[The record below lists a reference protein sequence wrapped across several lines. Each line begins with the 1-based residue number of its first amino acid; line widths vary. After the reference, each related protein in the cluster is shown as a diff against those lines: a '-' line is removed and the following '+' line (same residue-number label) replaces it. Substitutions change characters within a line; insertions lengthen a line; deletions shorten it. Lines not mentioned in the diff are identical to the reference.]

1 MFLAVRELRFARARF
16 GLMGA
21 VIVLIAILMVL
32 LSGLSQGLVKD
43 GVSGLQAAPVDAF
56 SFEEGVQ
63 EDSAFTRSVVPI
75 AKAREWREQPGVVD
89 AAPYGLALVN
99 GANQEG
105 AQVDLALIG
114 VEPGSFVAP
123 EIAEGDGIVDVTS
136 VVLSATTADDGIEI
150 GDVITLERTGTE
162 LTVTGFV
169 DGQHTFG
176 HVDMAYVDLAT
187 WQRANAGLG
196 PDAELDAEPA
206 AQVTAIAVAFGE
218 TPDAATLEAIDEDL
232 GMTTLTQREAYGAS
246 PGYTA
251 ETSTL
256 LLIQV
261 FLYAICA
268 LVAGAF
274 FTVLTIHRKSEIA
287 VKRAMGASTGY
298 LLRDGLGQA
307 LLLLLASVGGG
318 VALGVAA
325 GFGLQSTPMPFVL
338 GAGPIVLAAVLLV
351 VLGLVGAAVAI
362 VRITRVDPLTA
373 LGASR

>member
-1 MFLAVRELRFARARF
+1 MFLALRELRFARARF

-56 SFEEGVQ
+56 SFEKDVQ
-63 EDSAFTRSVVPI
+63 KDSAFTRSVVRVD
-75 AKAREWREQPGVVD
+75 AADEWLEQPGVTD

-99 GANQEG
+99 GANQDG
-105 AQVDLALIG
+105 VQVDLSLIG
-114 VEPGSFVAP
+114 VERDSFVDP
-123 EIAEGDGIVDVTS
+123 EVDEGEGIVDDRS
-136 VVLSATTADDGIEI
+136 VVLSATMVDDGIEI
-150 GDVITLERTGTE
+150 GDVITLDRTGTE
-162 LTVTGFV
+162 LEVTGFL

-176 HVDMAYVDLAT
+176 HVSMGYVELPT
-187 WQRANAGLG
+187 WQRVNAGLA
-196 PDAELDAEPA
+196 PDAELSEEQT
-206 AQVTAIAVAFGE
+206 AQVTSIAVAYE
-218 TPDAATLEAIDEDL
+218 DTHDADALAAADNELD
-232 GMTTLTQREAYGAS
+232 MTTMSKKDSYGAS

-274 FTVLTIHRKSEIA
+274 FTVLTIHRKAEIA
-287 VKRAMGASTGY
+287 VMRAMGASTGY

-318 VALGVAA
+318 VALGVLV
-325 GFGLQSTPMPFVL
+325 GLGLQTTAMPFAL
-338 GAGPIVLAAVLLV
+338 GVGPIVLASVLLV
-351 VLGLVGAAVAI
+351 VLGLVGAAIAI

-373 LGASR
+373 LGAAR